1 MRRRALTLR
10 SHRLGL
16 PQLDD
21 LKEQDMAK
29 RARFPR
35 QWSWPDNARIAF
47 SVGIPFEAFEKQ
59 SQVNYVATKGALDRF
74 SLSYGDYGWKAGI
87 WRLLNLLD
95 EYGLK
100 ASVSTNGLAAERHP
114 DIVRLLAQDGH
125 EVNGHGWAND
135 VYAKDATPEQE
146 RAEIVRCTK
155 MLTETTGGVR
165 PVGWTSPGSS
175 GSDSTIELLAEQGY
189 IWVGDDASDDL
200 PFVQQTNSGPF
211 VILPRTNIST
221 NDISA
226 WVFPANPPSVFHENF
241 TETFD
246 QLYREGREGG
256 PKWLS
261 MTLHAHMAGRP
272 TMASTIRRCLD
283 YVKKHDAVYYP
294 RNRDI
299 AEWTLKKETAA
310 A

>member
-1 MRRRALTLR
+1 
-10 SHRLGL
+10 
-16 PQLDD
+16 
-21 LKEQDMAK
+21 
-29 RARFPR
+29 
-35 QWSWPDNARIAF
+35 
-47 SVGIPFEAFEKQ
+47 
-59 SQVNYVATKGALDRF
+59 
-74 SLSYGDYGWKAGI
+74 
-87 WRLLNLLD
+87 
-95 EYGLK
+95 
-100 ASVSTNGLAAERHP
+100 
-114 DIVRLLAQDGH
+114 
-125 EVNGHGWAND
+125 
-135 VYAKDATPEQE
+135 
-146 RAEIVRCTK
+146 
-155 MLTETTGGVR
+155 MLTEATGGVK

-200 PFVQQTNSGPF
+200 PFAQQTRSGPF
-211 VILPRTNIST
+211 AILPRTNIST

-246 QLYREGREGG
+246 QLYREGKEGG

-283 YVKKHDAVYYP
+283 YVKKHDDVYYP

-299 AEWTLKKETAA
+299 AEWTLRKEQAA
-310 A
+310 AA

>member
-1 MRRRALTLR
+1 
-10 SHRLGL
+10 
-16 PQLDD
+16 
-21 LKEQDMAK
+21 MAK
-29 RARFPR
+29 RNRFPR
-35 QWSWPDNARIAF
+35 EWSWPGNAKIAF

-114 DIVRLLAQDGH
+114 DIIRMLAQDGH

-146 RAEIVRCTK
+146 RAEIVRCTR
-155 MLTETTGGVR
+155 MLTEATGGVK

-175 GSDSTIELLAEQGY
+175 GSDMTIELLAEQGY

-200 PFVQQTNSGPF
+200 PFVQQTKSGPF

-226 WVFPANPPSVFHENF
+226 WVFPANPPSVLHENF

-246 QLYREGREGG
+246 QLYREGNEGG

-272 TMASTIRRCLD
+272 TMASTIRRCID
-283 YVKKHDAVYYP
+283 YVKKHDGVYYP

-299 AEWTLKKETAA
+299 AEWTLKREKAA
-310 A
+310 AA